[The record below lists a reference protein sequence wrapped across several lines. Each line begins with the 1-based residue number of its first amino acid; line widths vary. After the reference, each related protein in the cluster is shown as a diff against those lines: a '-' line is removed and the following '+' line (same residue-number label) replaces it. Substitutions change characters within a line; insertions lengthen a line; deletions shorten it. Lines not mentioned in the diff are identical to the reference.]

1 MNICNTFSFAARL
14 SKLPRNVRNRTD
26 EELHELMLWCT
37 LADPTKNA
45 LWMDPDRAK
54 LVQYLPKFINED
66 LSGRLQLTIWTLI
79 SAYPLCLQD
88 ARNNVAGVFY
98 SGRPHCLKE
107 LHAEYIGW
115 QSITKSAIP
124 RIIPRFQDISA
135 ESVQSW
141 HKLLLHFAGRMPS
154 QNCLGGYQ
162 RQYTREYFHDAD
174 YTKEGVKL
182 LEWCVQC
189 WNRKECNRLNSIDNY
204 REGRVVN

>member
-1 MNICNTFSFAARL
+1 MPNLSNISQNSLMRICLVACSSQYGLSF
-14 SKLPRNVRNRTD
+14 PPI
-26 EELHELMLWCT
+26 H
-37 LADPTKNA
+37 
-45 LWMDPDRAK
+45 
-54 LVQYLPKFINED
+54 
-66 LSGRLQLTIWTLI
+66 
-79 SAYPLCLQD
+79 LCLQD

-182 LEWCVQC
+182 LEWCVLC
-189 WNRKECNRLNSIDNY
+189 WNRKECNSIDNY
-204 REGRVVN
+204 REGRVVNKFEIGEGTNTIDILRLDVETIRRREK